1 MAAVADGSAAVPE
14 ATTGAA
20 GTLGAEAGVADTAL
34 EARAKK
40 PVVPEEQMA
49 LPKASKG
56 MVGPAVWL
64 WSPPVVPPAA
74 AEEDEVEEI
83 KREES

>member
-20 GTLGAEAGVADTAL
+20 GTLGAEARVADTAL
-34 EARAKK
+34 EAGAKK

-56 MVGPAVWL
+56 MVGHTVRPRNPL
-64 WSPPVVPPAA
+64 VVPP
-74 AEEDEVEEI
+74 
-83 KREES
+83 REES